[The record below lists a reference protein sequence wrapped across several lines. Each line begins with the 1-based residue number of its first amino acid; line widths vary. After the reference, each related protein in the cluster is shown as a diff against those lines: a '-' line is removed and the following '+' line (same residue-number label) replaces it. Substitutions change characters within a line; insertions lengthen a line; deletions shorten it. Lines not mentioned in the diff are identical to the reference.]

1 MTISDPR
8 LDAFRLDHRPSTP
21 LHPKARP
28 KPSLVA
34 RFLSWL
40 HNNQIVAAALIL
52 FLTVLLYCLANRYSA
67 HPHLALTVDR
77 WTGRLI
83 ETDLD

>member
-1 MTISDPR
+1 MAISDPR
-8 LDAFRLDHRPSTP
+8 LDVFRPVPRPSSP
-21 LHPKARP
+21 FHPKSPP
-28 KPSLVA
+28 KPSLVS